1 VSSSIRS
8 APPFKCA
15 RARAAAQRQRTP
27 ALLHWSTYIVHHI
40 LAFAFRCVHCRDRG
54 TSAPGLEAAD
64 FAHAPVIS
72 RSSRTERTATPCA
85 MSAVART
92 PRPVAAKSKSSIG
105 GAANSDEQRIV
116 RSARGR
122 HRRRPEPPYN
132 KEQWGL
138 PRAGDPHSLT
148 GSAEDPFEQSAG
160 RRGSG
165 TVRRMSTAQIASAA
179 VHTDRRAFTASSSG
193 SADPTESC
201 AARCCGEPRCGEP
214 LRNRKAAARLG
225 RGHSRGADGTR
236 STGGG
241 GLLAAPGIPDRPAGS
256 GG

>member
-1 VSSSIRS
+1 M
-8 APPFKCA
+8 
-15 RARAAAQRQRTP
+15 
-27 ALLHWSTYIVHHI
+27 
-40 LAFAFRCVHCRDRG
+40 
-54 TSAPGLEAAD
+54 
-64 FAHAPVIS
+64 
-72 RSSRTERTATPCA
+72 PCA

-92 PRPVAAKSKSSIG
+92 PRPVATKSKSSIG

-148 GSAEDPFEQSAG
+148 GSAEDPFEQPAG
-160 RRGSG
+160 RRGRG

-201 AARCCGEPRCGEP
+201 AARCCGEPRCATAKQPHGSVAATAEGLTVLGVP
-214 LRNRKAAARLG
+214 VAVDYSRHPEYLIGRPARADEIIAAA
-225 RGHSRGADGTR
+225 AKV
-236 STGGG
+236 
-241 GLLAAPGIPDRPAGS
+241 
-256 GG
+256 